1 MRKFP
6 FLMDSIDWNMPI
18 NIHLF
23 MYRRIS
29 VKRFIIIGKQPDRYQ
44 NTELTKS
51 VAK

>member
-29 VKRFIIIGKQPDRYQ
+29 VKRFIIIGKAARQVPEYRINQICD
-44 NTELTKS
+44 
-51 VAK
+51 